1 VANTRRFLL
10 EWLSFLHRYVPVGL
24 LERLPVGI
32 HQRPPNYVGRSD
44 LETLLSSPNSDDW
57 VKITT
62 MLLGPTPDNFS
73 FQPKH
78 KSNAYSKDSRDVDQ
92 VQG

>member
-1 VANTRRFLL
+1 
-10 EWLSFLHRYVPVGL
+10 
-24 LERLPVGI
+24 
-32 HQRPPNYVGRSD
+32 VGRSD

-78 KSNAYSKDSRDVDQ
+78 KSNAYSKDSKDVDQ